1 METIYTVLGIVACV
15 LLFSLAVFIHEFGH
29 FIVAKALGFKVEVF
43 SIGFGP
49 ALWKKSH
56 GGVEYRISAIPFG
69 GYVALPQLDPEGT
82 KAIENGSTE
91 TDGKLE
97 EAPAWKRIAVAFA
110 GPFGNVVLAVALAL
124 GLSLAPAA
132 RFGETPAVIGE
143 VVPGGPAAVGGL
155 QCGDRVVGVNGHGV
169 RTWTDMQTELQISGG
184 KDAAFEVERAGGTVT
199 LSIRPKR
206 DEVTGAWYM
215 LALSSTNLTT
225 GASAWMPSR
234 NPLKQLRWDVM
245 SISRVLKALVTPR
258 EAGAAANALGGPVMI
273 AEGLYRQVRHNGWD
287 AIGFLRFLNVNL
299 AMLNL
304 LPIPVLDGGLILF
317 ALFELL
323 FRRKVSKRIV
333 DGLSLGFMWLFL
345 ALMVFLV
352 FRDVRR
358 SVRIHGAL
366 ADLEVRR
373 EAEGRR
379 RLAAGNFRP
388 AFDLGG
394 CPAAVTNAAAVAS
407 PGKE

>member
-1 METIYTVLGIVACV
+1 METIFTVLGIVACV

-29 FIVAKALGFKVEVF
+29 FIVAKMLGFKVEVF

-49 ALWKKSH
+49 ALWKKTY
-56 GGVEYRISAIPFG
+56 GGVEYRVSAIPFG

-82 KAIENGSTE
+82 KALENGKTE
-91 TDGKLE
+91 DAEKLE

-110 GPFGNVVLAVALAL
+110 GPFGNVVLAVVLAL
-124 GLSLAPAA
+124 GLSIAPGA

-143 VVPGGPAAVGGL
+143 VLPEGPAAEGGL
-155 QCGDRVVGVNGHGV
+155 QEGDRVVKVNGNEI
-169 RTWTDMQTELQISGG
+169 RTWTEMQTELQISGD
-184 KDAAFEVERAGGTVT
+184 KDTAFEVERAGTRVN
-199 LSIRPKR
+199 LSIHPKK

-234 NPLKQLRWDVM
+234 NPLKMLQWDVM
-245 SISRVLKALVTPR
+245 SIARVLKALVTPR
-258 EAGAAANALGGPVMI
+258 EAKAAAQALGGPVMI

-323 FRRKVSKRIV
+323 FRRKVPKKIS
-333 DGLSLGFMWLFL
+333 DTLSMAFMWLFL
-345 ALMVFLV
+345 GLMIFLV
-352 FRDVRR
+352 FRDVGR
-358 SVRIHGAL
+358 STRIHKAMS
-366 ADLEVRR
+366 ALEVRQQL
-373 EAEGRR
+373 EEQK
-379 RLAAGNFRP
+379 RLAAENFKP
-388 AFDLGG
+388 AFDLGV
-394 CPAAVTNAAAVAS
+394 CPAASTNAPPAAV
-407 PGKE
+407 PEKK